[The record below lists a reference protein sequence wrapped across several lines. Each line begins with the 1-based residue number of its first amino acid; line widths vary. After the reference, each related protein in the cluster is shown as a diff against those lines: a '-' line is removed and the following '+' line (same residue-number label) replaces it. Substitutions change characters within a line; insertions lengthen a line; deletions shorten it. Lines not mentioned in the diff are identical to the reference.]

1 MQWISVSSG
10 EEKKKKSV
18 EEKDGDVSQ
27 EVLDPLG
34 FLRINHQSLTKP
46 NYLKGSLSS

>member
-1 MQWISVSSG
+1 MFFYKEVQWISVSSG

-27 EVLDPLG
+27 DSRSPWPTR
-34 FLRINHQSLTKP
+34 FFTHKP
-46 NYLKGSLSS
+46 SESDKT